1 MKNIE
6 LLSICQ
12 DYFNRFINGNELVKR
27 LENMDK
33 TNMNDAELLEVNKMV
48 EDIKRILAET
58 PNEIDELVIREQED
72 KKKITEIISKIPDDI
87 EGFSEIVKN
96 NKDNNKEKDSKE
108 RWFKISDY
116 INNNVYFNKL
126 FSSLTDYELL
136 ELIADKIKLRVPP
149 EMNQDKFERLVK
161 AGIEKDEREWLWR
174 LAFSYEDMDIN
185 FDSIVDYYI
194 SVNDGYYLAELI
206 SAIGENLNIDSIID
220 KINNPDLIKD
230 LEKRKYVIDTYF
242 SDEQKNK
249 LLSKL
254 EKQDE

>member
-1 MKNIE
+1 MYKME

-27 LENMDK
+27 LESIDK
-33 TNMNDAELLEVNKMV
+33 TNMNDSDIKCVNKMV
-48 EDIKRILAET
+48 EDIKRILAENL
-58 PNEIDELVIREQED
+58 NEIDELVIREQED
-72 KKKITEIISKIPDDI
+72 KKKITEIINKIPDNI
-87 EGFSEIVKN
+87 EGLSEKVKN
-96 NKDNNKEKDSKE
+96 NKDDNKEKDSKE
-108 RWFKISDY
+108 RWFKVSDY
-116 INNNVYFNKL
+116 ISNNDYFEKL
-126 FSSLTDYELL
+126 FNSLNDYELL
-136 ELIADKIKLRVPP
+136 ELIADKIKLKVPP

-194 SVNDGYYLAELI
+194 KVNDGYYLAELI
-206 SAIGENLNIDSIID
+206 SAIGDSLNIDSIID

-230 LEKRKYVIDTYF
+230 LEKREYVIDTYF

-249 LLSKL
+249 LLNKL
-254 EKQDE
+254 EK

>member
-72 KKKITEIISKIPDDI
+72 KKKITEIINKIPDDI
-87 EGFSEIVKN
+87 EGLSEKVKN
-96 NKDNNKEKDSKE
+96 NNDENKEKDSKE

-116 INNNVYFNKL
+116 INNNDYFEKL
-126 FSSLTDYELL
+126 FSSLDDYELL

-194 SVNDGYYLAELI
+194 KVNDGYYLAELI
-206 SAIGENLNIDSIID
+206 SVIGDSLNIDSLID

-242 SDEQKNK
+242 SVEQKNK
-249 LLSKL
+249 LLNKL
-254 EKQDE
+254 EE

>member
-1 MKNIE
+1 MYKME

-27 LENMDK
+27 LESIDK
-33 TNMNDAELLEVNKMV
+33 TNMNDSDIKYVNKMV
-48 EDIKRILAET
+48 KDIKRILAEN

-72 KKKITEIISKIPDDI
+72 KKKITEIINKIPDNI
-87 EGFSEIVKN
+87 EGLSEKVKN
-96 NKDNNKEKDSKE
+96 NNDDNKEKDSKE
-108 RWFKISDY
+108 RWFKVSDY
-116 INNNVYFNKL
+116 ISNNDYFEKL
-126 FSSLTDYELL
+126 FNSLNDYELL

-194 SVNDGYYLAELI
+194 KVNDGYYLAELI
-206 SAIGENLNIDSIID
+206 SAIGDSLNIDSIID

-230 LEKRKYVIDTYF
+230 LEKREYVIDTYF

-249 LLSKL
+249 LLNKL
-254 EKQDE
+254 EK

>member
-1 MKNIE
+1 MYKME

-27 LENMDK
+27 LESIDK
-33 TNMNDAELLEVNKMV
+33 TNMNDSNIKYVNKMV
-48 EDIKRILAET
+48 EDIKRILAEN

-72 KKKITEIISKIPDDI
+72 KKKITEIINKIPDNI
-87 EGFSEIVKN
+87 EGLSEKVKN
-96 NKDNNKEKDSKE
+96 NNDDNKEKDSKE
-108 RWFKISDY
+108 RWFKVSDY
-116 INNNVYFNKL
+116 ISNNDYFEKL
-126 FSSLTDYELL
+126 FNSLNDYELL
-136 ELIADKIKLRVPP
+136 ELIADKIKLKVPP

-194 SVNDGYYLAELI
+194 KENDGYYLAELI
-206 SAIGENLNIDSIID
+206 SAIGDSLNIDSIID

-230 LEKRKYVIDTYF
+230 LEKREYVIDTYF

-249 LLSKL
+249 LLNKL
-254 EKQDE
+254 EK